1 VRTCLRNSYFVR
13 YGWLGMVAVSSWGRL
28 GHVEHY
34 VQGLTDRHE
43 VADVIKRTQP
53 GLAYGMGRS
62 YGDEC
67 LNPQGTLWL
76 TTGLD
81 RFISFNDKTG
91 CLICEAGVL
100 LRDIQRLAVPRGW
113 ILPVTPGTQLVTVGG
128 AIANDVHGKNHHV
141 YGSFGDHVRQMT
153 LLRTDGDVIECGP
166 MQRQEWFAATVGG
179 LGLTGFILTAE
190 IQLRRVPGPWL
201 QTETIPYTNLDEF
214 FSLADASEAGWEHTV
229 SWVDCIASGG
239 GRGLFMRGNHSE
251 SSKPE
256 TPVASNIKM
265 PLVPPFSLVNK
276 LTLSAFNAAYFHTR
290 KRCAGQDLVHYERFF
305 YPLDNIDGWNRM
317 YGPQGFY
324 QYQCLVPRADGQ
336 QAIQALLHEISR
348 AGDGSFLAVLKTF
361 GNRTSLGML
370 GFPQPGVTLAL
381 DFSNKGSRSLALFER
396 LDAVVKEAGGR
407 VYLAKD
413 ARIPRD
419 FFEAS
424 YSRLREFL
432 PYRDPGITSAMS
444 RRLMGS

>member
-1 VRTCLRNSYFVR
+1 
-13 YGWLGMVAVSSWGRL
+13 
-28 GHVEHY
+28 
-34 VQGLTDRHE
+34 VQALTDRRKVAE
-43 VADVIKRTQP
+43 VITQTRP

-67 LNPQGTLWL
+67 LNPKGTLWT

-81 RFISFNDKTG
+81 RFISFNEETG
-91 CLICEAGVL
+91 CLVCEAGVL

-141 YGSFGDHVRQMT
+141 CGSFGDHLRQMT

-166 MQRQEWFAATVGG
+166 QQRPEWFAATVGG

-190 IQLRRVPGPWL
+190 IQLRRVPGSWM
-201 QTETIPYTNLDEF
+201 QAETIPYENLHEF
-214 FSLADASEAGWEHTV
+214 FTLADASEAEWEHTV
-229 SWVDCIASGG
+229 SWVDCISSGG
-239 GRGLFMRGNHSE
+239 GRGLFMRANYTE
-251 SSKPE
+251 LSKPE
-256 TPVASNIKM
+256 ISAASNVRV
-265 PLVPPFSLVNK
+265 PFVPPFSLVNQF
-276 LTLSAFNAAYFHTR
+276 TLRAFNTAYFYI
-290 KRCAGQDLVHYERFF
+290 KKSCAGQDIVHYERFF
-305 YPLDNIDGWNRM
+305 YPLDNIAGWNRM
-317 YGPQGFY
+317 YGPKGFY

-336 QAIQALLHEISR
+336 QAIQAILHEISHT
-348 AGDGSFLAVLKTF
+348 GEGSFLAVLKTF
-361 GNRTSLGML
+361 GNRASLGML
-370 GFPQPGVTLAL
+370 GFPQPGVSLAL
-381 DFSNKGSRSLALFER
+381 DFSNKGSLSLKLFER

-407 VYLAKD
+407 IYLAKD
-413 ARIPRD
+413 ARISRD
-419 FFEAS
+419 FFETS